1 MELETFKPYD
11 IILPKDRDVDS
22 DEDDAYDDNESYDDD
37 SPSYS
42 KYGGY
47 NGYDDDTIDSAF
59 EGMPELTWNID

>member
-47 NGYDDDTIDSAF
+47 NG
-59 EGMPELTWNID
+59 